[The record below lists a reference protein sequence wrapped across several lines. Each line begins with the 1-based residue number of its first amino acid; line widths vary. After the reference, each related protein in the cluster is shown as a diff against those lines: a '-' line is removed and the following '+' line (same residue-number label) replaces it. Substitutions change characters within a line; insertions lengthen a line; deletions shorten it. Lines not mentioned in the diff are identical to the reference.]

1 MAVTRK
7 TLAALV
13 AVAAA
18 VVLVATVA
26 YAVGNTGGGRYGSM
40 HRSGYAMMGVSG
52 QRAAWYLD
60 GSGPVTDI
68 AGARAR
74 AQRFADRLGLKTG
87 EVLQFSENF
96 YVRLDDGNGK
106 PATEVLVDP
115 RSGDVTI
122 EYGAAMMWNTRYG
135 AMRGA
140 ASGMMNGAAGS
151 MMGGTGAGMMG
162 TGAGNGMMGRYG
174 ATSSATGIGRVD
186 ADGARAAADRWLAA
200 HADGARAGA
209 ADAFPGYFT
218 METQRDGKITGMI
231 SVNARTGAVL
241 YHWWHGSF
249 VAEG

>member
-7 TLAALV
+7 SLAALV
-13 AVAAA
+13 AVAA
-18 VVLVATVA
+18 VVALVATVA
-26 YAVGNTGGGRYGSM
+26 YAVGNSGGGRYGSM
-40 HRSGYAMMGVSG
+40 HRSGYATMGASG

-60 GSGPVTDI
+60 GSGPVTGI
-68 AGARAR
+68 GGARAR

-96 YVRLDDGNGK
+96 YVRVDDGNGK
-106 PATEVLVDP
+106 PATEVVVDP
-115 RSGDVTI
+115 GSGDVTI

-151 MMGGTGAGMMG
+151 MRGGTGAGTMG
-162 TGAGNGMMGRYG
+162 TGGGNEMMGRYG
-174 ATSSATGIGRVD
+174 ASSSATGTGPVD

-200 HADGARAGA
+200 HGAGTRTGP

-218 METQRDGKITGMI
+218 METLRDGKITGMI